1 MSVQDQFKYSVTKK
15 EFNITVGDPDN
26 KTYSN
31 IFARPMFKQTQRTL
45 FNNFISD
52 TEVFNPEYIYRPDDP
67 NFGIQKKIN
76 MLIYSGIETK
86 TVDHYM
92 AAIAKNHKRKSFKL
106 GEVKTAVA
114 KLPGTQDIVYEVVYL
129 EVLDPYLPAK
139 GNVKKHI
146 KINNKTK
153 ILASESQYGDKPAP
167 FISFSFQSRTLGDST
182 EGVVNVIPS
191 QGNISVLQRS
201 GAEVNAGKNN
211 EIFVGLRDL
220 STVTFP
226 ATISSYVAD
235 ETATSPWYLE
245 SVNTNTIKVD
255 TNAIGADQRNDT
267 KKYIS
272 NIKNMRDNIAE
283 SGSTVRNFLPLWMRT
298 AQEGQL
304 QELGYVAAIP
314 LCYTIA
320 GKSKIIK
327 NAIDFQNFD
336 FTQLDFD
343 IDRYIIDNTTGNTN
357 EQYLL
362 FANYQFNI

>member
-1 MSVQDQFKYSVTKK
+1 M
-15 EFNITVGDPDN
+15 
-26 KTYSN
+26 
-31 IFARPMFKQTQRTL
+31 
-45 FNNFISD
+45 
-52 TEVFNPEYIYRPDDP
+52 
-67 NFGIQKKIN
+67 
-76 MLIYSGIETK
+76 
-86 TVDHYM
+86 
-92 AAIAKNHKRKSFKL
+92 
-106 GEVKTAVA
+106 
-114 KLPGTQDIVYEVVYL
+114 
-129 EVLDPYLPAK
+129 
-139 GNVKKHI
+139 
-146 KINNKTK
+146 
-153 ILASESQYGDKPAP
+153 
-167 FISFSFQSRTLGDST
+167 GDST
-182 EGVVNVIPS
+182 EGIVNVVPN
-191 QGNISVLQRS
+191 QGTIKVLQRS
-201 GAEVNAGKNN
+201 GVEVDSGQNN
-211 EIFVGLRDL
+211 EILIGLRDL

-267 KKYIS
+267 KKYIT

-283 SGSTVRNFLPLWMRT
+283 AGATVRNFLPLWMRT

-314 LCYTIA
+314 LCYTTE